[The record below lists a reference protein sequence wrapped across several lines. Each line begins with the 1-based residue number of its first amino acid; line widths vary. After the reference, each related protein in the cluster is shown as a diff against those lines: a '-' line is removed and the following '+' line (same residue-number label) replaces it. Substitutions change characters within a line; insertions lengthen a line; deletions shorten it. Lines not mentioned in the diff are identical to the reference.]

1 MCGNR
6 RTCLGR
12 VRSGRVGPGTEPRG
26 TPTPKAWAE
35 EEENQGRQCCDARR
49 VAVGGQWEDL
59 RPQCGFTLERVRAAE
74 GQRDPEKGMVGAVRS
89 CCLRGSGIRG
99 HSLRQERVWRGQPVG
114 AGAFE

>member
-1 MCGNR
+1 MGGLRAGRTWFAGTRPPGGSQLCAPGVPRRGLGLRRSSGCETEGGVMCGNR

-59 RPQCGFTLERVRAAE
+59 RPQCGFTLE
-74 GQRDPEKGMVGAVRS
+74 
-89 CCLRGSGIRG
+89 
-99 HSLRQERVWRGQPVG
+99 
-114 AGAFE
+114 